1 MENKTRRIRKA
12 RVQGLAARSEP
23 SRVTSRRG
31 VDRSPT
37 RGLDLPAEPRANA
50 RKKSVTTT
58 RKAKRAARSTT
69 TRKPA
74 GRSR

>member
-23 SRVTSRRG
+23 SRVTRRRG

-50 RKKSVTTT
+50 RKQSGTTI
-58 RKAKRAARSTT
+58 RKAKRTTRSTT
-69 TRKPA
+69 TRKQPA
-74 GRSR
+74 QSR